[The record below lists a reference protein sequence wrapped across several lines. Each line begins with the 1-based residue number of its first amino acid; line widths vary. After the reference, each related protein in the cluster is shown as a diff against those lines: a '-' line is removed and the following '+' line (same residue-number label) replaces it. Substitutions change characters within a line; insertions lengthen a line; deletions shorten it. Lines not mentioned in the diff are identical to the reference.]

1 MQLTSYIIIE
11 QIMDNSIRSIIHEI
25 ICKNSILP
33 LACCYRDL
41 YVDELQTE
49 LGKCCIYFSESVPP
63 DIALP

>member
-11 QIMDNSIRSIIHEI
+11 QIMDNSIRSITMRLSV
-25 ICKNSILP
+25 KTAYYP
-33 LACCYRDL
+33 LVCCYRDL
-41 YVDELQTE
+41 YVDELQPE